1 MAALALPALTA
12 CGWAG
17 DTRSV
22 KDANEL
28 AIECRTDEALAAV
41 EQAEQGGGLSSY
53 LADLQEV
60 VILRDAGRMAEA
72 DAAMAARN
80 ERIEADPESAAEAEE
95 AVKESLA
102 QLRAEREKET
112 GSATCPGEGL
122 GSSRSGWC
130 GWHSARFIRYVG
142 WDAGAGVQA

>member
-1 MAALALPALTA
+1 MNQTIPATRTRCVLAALTLPALAA
-12 CGWAG
+12 CGAVG

-41 EQAEQGGGLSSY
+41 EKAEQGGGLSSY
-53 LADLQEV
+53 IADLQKV

-80 ERIEADPESAAEAEE
+80 ARIEVDAENAGEAED
-95 AVKESLA
+95 AVQESLTE
-102 QLRAEREKET
+102 LRAEREKKT
-112 GSATCPGEGL
+112 GSATCP
-122 GSSRSGWC
+122 
-130 GWHSARFIRYVG
+130 
-142 WDAGAGVQA
+142 